1 MRVLNLYFSTTG
13 NTEKMAKQ
21 IEKAA
26 KDAGHEVETVKITK
40 NAEVD
45 VLAYDFVFVGSGV
58 YTWLPGKPMMEFLG
72 HTRERYGQLG
82 EIKPSSP
89 RRAGKKAVVYC
100 SFGGGHTGINEA
112 MPAAK
117 FMGQLFDHLGYEVV
131 SEWFFVGE
139 FHGRLQ
145 HLSTTG
151 RLGNI
156 EGRPNEADLQDIYQ
170 RVLGILGV

>member
-1 MRVLNLYFSTTG
+1 MKVLNLYFSTTG

-26 KDAGHEVETVKITK
+26 KDAGHEVETIKITK

-45 VLAYDFVFVGSGV
+45 ILAYDFVFVGSGV

-89 RRAGKKAVVYC
+89 RRVGKKGCRVLLVRRRSHRNQRGHARGKVHGAVV
-100 SFGGGHTGINEA
+100 
-112 MPAAK
+112 
-117 FMGQLFDHLGYEVV
+117 
-131 SEWFFVGE
+131 
-139 FHGRLQ
+139 
-145 HLSTTG
+145 
-151 RLGNI
+151 
-156 EGRPNEADLQDIYQ
+156 
-170 RVLGILGV
+170 